1 METVI
6 TSLATASVAD
16 LARPETGLTR
26 AEDWCAA
33 NGLTQQQTDKIVAL
47 QQRKAIVD
55 LEYML
60 MVGELVKEIRQ
71 TLDNGLGDKCC
82 EEVLGIPRRT
92 ATRYESIYD
101 IKQAV
106 PELNQSSVE
115 LIGVKALASMETS
128 QRAYQLQEEEKRAII
143 TQAEEDQ
150 KQITEKAIAD
160 LKQALQRDALV
171 EQTRAV
177 KEAVEAARE
186 GDAEALEAL
195 AEERRKLKED
205 MGKLMAELRDV
216 RAKLPKDATSAQ
228 VADAAVNLPE
238 PGSVTDRVTPSL
250 SFLRDDPT
258 GQARVKATRDPLMNW
273 MVTHRRSLLRAIKDF
288 NEIYDEIQG
297 DYTNRHA
304 AYQLL
309 WEAIDLIS
317 PESDKSKWMEAFGKK
332 RSETLSKLSVE
343 LHNFANRVKHLP
355 TLTSMGSEPFRV
367 EE

>member
-1 METVI
+1 METI
-6 TSLATASVAD
+6 TTSLAQTSVAD

-33 NGLTQQQTDKIVAL
+33 HRLTQQQTDAIVSI
-47 QQRKAIVD
+47 QQRKAASD
-55 LEYML
+55 YQYM
-60 MVGELVKEIRQ
+60 MIVGELVAEVRSNVDAK
-71 TLDNGLGDKCC
+71 LSDDCC
-82 EEVLGIPRRT
+82 EKVLGVHRNT
-92 ATRYESIYD
+92 AHRYEQAYQ
-101 IKQAV
+101 IKQVV
-106 PELNQSSVE
+106 PELNEASVE
-115 LIGVKALASMETS
+115 LIGIMALAAMQSSRQSYELS
-128 QRAYQLQEEEKRAII
+128 VEEKRAII
-143 TQAEEDQ
+143 AQAEKDQ
-150 KQITEKAIAD
+150 KKITEKAIAD

-171 EQTRAV
+171 EQTHAVNEAV
-177 KEAVEAARE
+177 KAARE
-186 GDAEALEAL
+186 GDAEALQTL
-195 AEERRKLKED
+195 ADERRKLKEH
-205 MGKLMAELRDV
+205 MGKLMQELREV
-216 RAKLPKDATSAQ
+216 RAKLPKDATAAQ
-228 VADAAVNLPE
+228 VAEATVNLPE

-258 GQARVKATRDPLMNW
+258 GQARVKDTRDPLMNW

-317 PESDKSKWMEAFGKK
+317 PESDKSKWAEAFGKK
-332 RSETLSKLSVE
+332 RSDTLSKLSVE

>member
-1 METVI
+1 METI
-6 TSLATASVAD
+6 TTSLAQTSVAD
-16 LARPETGLTR
+16 LARPNTGLIR

-33 NGLTQQQTDKIVAL
+33 HSLTPQQTDKIIDL
-47 QQRKAIVD
+47 QRRKAVVD
-55 LEYML
+55 LDYSL
-60 MVGELVKEIRQ
+60 IVGEMVKEVRQ
-71 TLDNGLGDKCC
+71 ILDGTLTDKCF

-92 ATRYESIYD
+92 AMRYELVYD
-101 IKQAV
+101 FKQSV

-115 LIGVKALASMETS
+115 LIGVVALASMQASRNSYEMS
-128 QRAYQLQEEEKRAII
+128 EEEKRAII
-143 TQAEEDQ
+143 AQAEEDQ
-150 KQITEKAIAD
+150 KKITEKAVAD
-160 LKQALQRDALV
+160 LKQALKRDALV

-177 KEAVEAARE
+177 DEAVKAARE
-186 GDAEALEAL
+186 GDAEALQTL
-195 AEERRKLKED
+195 ADERRKLKED
-205 MGKLMAELRDV
+205 MGELLQELQAV
-216 RAKLPKDATSAQ
+216 RAKLPKDATAAQ
-228 VADAAVNLPE
+228 VAEATVNLPE

-258 GQARVKATRDPLMNW
+258 GQARVKDTRDPLMNW

-317 PESDKSKWMEAFGKK
+317 PESDKTKWAEAFGKK

>member
-1 METVI
+1 MTTETLLVQ
-6 TSLATASVAD
+6 ARVAD

-33 NGLTQQQTDKIVAL
+33 HGLTQQQTDKIVAI

-92 ATRYESIYD
+92 ACRYEQIYD

-115 LIGVKALASMETS
+115 LIGVKALASMES
-128 QRAYQLQEEEKRAII
+128 SRKSYGLQEEEKRAII
-143 TQAEEDQ
+143 AQAAEEQ
-150 KQITEKAIAD
+150 KEITEKAISD
-160 LKQALQRDALV
+160 LKEALKREALE
-171 EQTRAV
+171 EQTKAV
-177 KEAVEAARE
+177 NEAVEAARE
-186 GDAEALEAL
+186 GDAEALETL
-195 AEERRKLKED
+195 AEERRKLQEE
-205 MGKLMAELRDV
+205 MGELLRELRET
-216 RAKLPKDATSAQ
+216 RAKLPKDATSSQ
-228 VADAAVNLPE
+228 VAEATVKPPE

-250 SFLRDDPT
+250 SFLRDDPV
-258 GQARVKATRDPLMNW
+258 GQSRIKETRDPLMNW
-273 MVTHRRSLLRAIKDF
+273 MITHRRSMLKAIKDF
-288 NEIYDEIQG
+288 NAIYDDIQS

-317 PESDKSKWMEAFGKK
+317 PETDKSKWGEAFGKK
-332 RSETLSKLSVE
+332 RSETLGKLSDE
-343 LHNFANRVKHLP
+343 LHNFASRVKHLP
-355 TLTSMGSEPFRV
+355 TLTSMGTEGFRV

>member
-1 METVI
+1 METI
-6 TSLATASVAD
+6 TTSLAQTSVAD
-16 LARPETGLTR
+16 LARPNTGLIR

-33 NGLTQQQTDKIVAL
+33 HSLTPQQTDKIIDL
-47 QQRKAIVD
+47 QRRKAVVD
-55 LEYML
+55 LDYSL
-60 MVGELVKEIRQ
+60 IVGEMVKEVRQ
-71 TLDNGLGDKCC
+71 ILDGTLTDKCF

-92 ATRYESIYD
+92 AMRYELVYD
-101 IKQAV
+101 FKQSV

-115 LIGVKALASMETS
+115 LIGVVALASMQASRNSYEMS
-128 QRAYQLQEEEKRAII
+128 EEEKRAII
-143 TQAEEDQ
+143 AQAEEDQ
-150 KQITEKAIAD
+150 KKITEKAVAD
-160 LKQALQRDALV
+160 LKQALKRDALV

-177 KEAVEAARE
+177 DEAVKAARE
-186 GDAEALEAL
+186 GDAEALQTL
-195 AEERRKLKED
+195 ADERRKLKED
-205 MGKLMAELRDV
+205 MAELLNELRET
-216 RAKLPKDATSAQ
+216 RAKLPKDATAAQ
-228 VADAAVNLPE
+228 VAEATVNLPE

-258 GQARVKATRDPLMNW
+258 GQARVKDTRDPLMNW

-317 PESDKSKWMEAFGKK
+317 PESDKTKWAEAFGKK